1 MNRTLARQLNR
12 VCNIDSESA
21 RNALLDQAQALAAQA
36 DTPPEL
42 AGFLAGLPA
51 LLLRIDSAYD
61 QSERDLDLRSRSL
74 ELSSTELSL
83 TNDLLRTELA
93 SRNRVIQSLRVAAV
107 RLLDNNDS
115 GLRLPAEGDI
125 EGLSVLLAE
134 LVSQQELRRIELLN
148 QRFAMD
154 QHAIVSITDTAGV
167 IIYVNDKFCAISGF
181 PREELIGQ
189 THRLINSHTHPDAFF
204 AQMWQTI
211 TTGQVWHGEICNHA
225 KGGEEYWVDATIV
238 PFLDAAGKPYQYIAI
253 RTEISESKRMA
264 ETIAKSER
272 EYRNVVNS
280 LNEVVFRTDLQGAWT
295 FLNPAWHTI
304 TGFAIA
310 DSLGRNVL
318 QFIDARDR
326 DRAAA
331 GLAQLLGG
339 QVDSM
344 RHEARYLTSD
354 GNVRWIDVC
363 ARAEHDGQG
372 RLAGITGSL
381 TDITERRQAARELR
395 HNLNFVDALIET
407 IPIPLY
413 LKDVQGRYLRANRA
427 FCAFFKLKQSDILGM
442 TAADLLP
449 PQEAQQV
456 ARQDLR
462 LMLDKGN
469 QTYEDRLTVGARQVD
484 VLFSKATLLKSDGGL
499 SGLVGTIVDIS
510 SQKAAERAL
519 LLAKEVAESASRSKS
534 EFLANM
540 SHEIRTP
547 MNGILGMTDLVL
559 DSELDAHQRK
569 YLEIVKASAD
579 ALLCIINDILD
590 FSKIEA
596 GMLTLESI
604 PFNLRQLM
612 QETMRSHVMRAQ
624 ASGLELVLDLDP
636 ALPQMLLGDP
646 GRLRQVLTNLTGNAI
661 KFTPRGEVA
670 VSVQLRASDGGTAQV
685 RLSVRDT
692 GIGIAADMQDAVF
705 DAFQQE
711 DGSTTRRFGGTGLG
725 LSITRRLV
733 TMMGGDI
740 SLSSELG
747 KGSSFTVDL
756 ALPISENQLLPPP
769 GTSLAGR
776 AIMLVDD
783 NASSLTILRRIFE
796 HCGAAVSAYESGE
809 AALEGCR
816 GALPAD
822 CIIMD
827 FAMPGMNGFDTA
839 AALAALPHWSQ
850 VPIVMLSSSGS
861 LGDAARCRELGI
873 QGYLLKPASADE
885 LLAITMSVLGTC
897 RGMPAETPVVTRHS
911 VRESTPSLDIL
922 LVEDNAMNRELA
934 TVLLSNAGHRV
945 THAANGRIALDCHA
959 AGHFDMILMDLQM
972 PEMGGFEATAQI
984 RQRETQGMPKS
995 IIIAM
1000 TASAFEGDRE
1010 RCIAGGMDDYL
1021 SKPFRTAAFQ
1031 ELIRQHV
1038 LQISKHVPPSA
1049 VPPDAACPPTRRE
1062 ADGTAPF
1069 DYGAALAGADA
1080 EVIGI
1085 IGASFLAGLP
1095 SQLATMHAAL
1105 QAGDRSTLSRQAH
1118 TLAGLLGNFQA
1129 APAIAIAAAI
1139 EREAATAL
1147 PRALRERLERLE
1159 EQLRQFVQA
1168 AGATL
1173 GEASQPAHASGQT

>member
-1 MNRTLARQLNR
+1 MNRTLARQLSR
-12 VCNIDSESA
+12 VCDIDSESA
-21 RNALLDQAQALAAQA
+21 CIALLEQAQALAAQA
-36 DTPPEL
+36 GTPPEL
-42 AGFLAGLPA
+42 AAFLAGLPA
-51 LLLRIDSAYD
+51 LLLRIDGSYEQA
-61 QSERDLDLRSRSL
+61 ERDLDLRSRSL
-74 ELSSTELSL
+74 ELSSTELSM

-93 SRNRVIQSLRVAAV
+93 SRNRVLQSLRVAAV
-107 RLLDNNDS
+107 RLLDNDDS
-115 GLRLPAEGDI
+115 GLHLPQEGDI

-134 LVSQQELRRIELLN
+134 LISQQELRRIELQN

-167 IIYVNDKFCAISGF
+167 IIYVNDKFCAISGYT
-181 PREELIGQ
+181 REELVGK
-189 THRLINSHTHPDAFF
+189 THRLINSHTHPDAYF

-225 KGGEEYWVDATIV
+225 KDGGQYWVDATIV
-238 PFLDAAGKPYQYIAI
+238 PFLDAAGEPYQYIAI
-253 RTEISESKRMA
+253 RTEISDSKRMA

-280 LNEVVFRTDLQGAWT
+280 LHEVVFRTDLNGTWT

-304 TGFAIA
+304 TGFDTA
-310 DSLGRNVL
+310 DSLGKHVL
-318 QFIDARDR
+318 QFIDVRDR
-326 DRAAA
+326 ERAAA
-331 GLAQLLGG
+331 GLSQLLSG

-344 RHEARYLTSD
+344 RHEARYVTRD
-354 GNVRWIDVC
+354 GDVRWVDVC
-363 ARAEHDGQG
+363 ARAERDGQD
-372 RLAGITGSL
+372 RLTGVTGSL
-381 TDITERRQAARELR
+381 TDITERRLAARELR

-427 FCAFFKLKQSDILGM
+427 YCAFFQRAQADILGK
-442 TAADLLP
+442 TVADILP
-449 PQEAQQV
+449 QQEAQQV
-456 ARQDLR
+456 LQRDLELLQER
-462 LMLDKGN
+462 GN
-469 QTYEDRLTVGARQVD
+469 QTYEERLSVGARQVD
-484 VLFSKATLLKSDGGL
+484 VLFSKAALLKSDGSL
-499 SGLVGTIVDIS
+499 HGLVGTIVDIS

-559 DSELDAHQRK
+559 DSELDVHQRK

-604 PFNLRQLM
+604 PFKLRHLM
-612 QETMRSHVMRAQ
+612 QETMRALAMRAQ
-624 ASGLELVLDLDP
+624 ASGLELVLDIDP
-636 ALPQMLLGDP
+636 ALPHTLLGDP
-646 GRLRQVLTNLTGNAI
+646 GRLRQILTNLAGNAI
-661 KFTPRGEVA
+661 KFTPRGEVT
-670 VSVQLRASDGGTAQV
+670 VSARLRASGDGMAQ
-685 RLSVRDT
+685 LQLCVRDT
-692 GIGIAADMQDAVF
+692 GIGIAADMQEAVF

-733 TMMGGDI
+733 SMMGGSI

-747 KGSSFTVDL
+747 KGSSFSVDL
-756 ALPISENQLLPPP
+756 ALPIGENQPCLPPP
-769 GTSLAGR
+769 GTSLAAR
-776 AIMLVDD
+776 AILLVDD
-783 NASSLTILRRIFE
+783 NSSSLTILRKIFE
-796 HCGAAVSAYESGE
+796 HSGASVIACESGE
-809 AALEGCR
+809 AALEHCR
-816 GALPAD
+816 SALPAD

-839 AALAALPHWSQ
+839 SALAALPHWSQ

-873 QGYLLKPASADE
+873 DGYLLKPASPEE

-897 RGMPAETPVVTRHS
+897 RGMPGATPVITRHA
-911 VRESTPSLDIL
+911 VRESMPGLDVL

-945 THAANGRIALDCHA
+945 THAANGHEALDRHA
-959 AGHFDMILMDLQM
+959 AAHFDMILMDLQM

-984 RQRETQGMPKS
+984 RQREAQGMPKS
-995 IIIAM
+995 VIIAM

-1031 ELIRQHV
+1031 RLIEQHV
-1038 LQISKHVPPSA
+1038 LQISKLPLPPAMASQVAVLATGSA
-1049 VPPDAACPPTRRE
+1049 P
-1062 ADGTAPF
+1062 PF
-1069 DYGAALAGADA
+1069 DYGAALADADA
-1080 EVIGI
+1080 EVIAI

-1095 SQLATMHAAL
+1095 EQLAALRAAL
-1105 QAGDRSTLSRQAH
+1105 QAGDRPTASRQAH
-1118 TLAGLLGNFQA
+1118 TLAGLLANFHA
-1129 APAIAIAAAI
+1129 IPAVAIAAAI
-1139 EREAATAL
+1139 EREAAQAPQEAL
-1147 PRALRERLERLE
+1147 LARLAALE
-1159 EQLRQFVQA
+1159 EQSRLFLQETGA
-1168 AGATL
+1168 AIEVTSQTL
-1173 GEASQPAHASGQT
+1173 HASGQT

>member
-1 MNRTLARQLNR
+1 MNRTLARQLTR
-12 VCNIDSESA
+12 VCNIDSEGA
-21 RNALLDQAQALAAQA
+21 RAALLQQAQALCGQA
-36 DTPPEL
+36 DTPAEL

-74 ELSSTELSL
+74 ELSSTELSM
-83 TNDLLRTELA
+83 TNDLLRAELA

-107 RLLDNNDS
+107 RLLDNDDS
-115 GLRLPAEGDI
+115 GLHLPQDGDI

-134 LVSQQELRRIELLN
+134 LVAQQELRRIELLN

-167 IIYVNDKFCAISGF
+167 IIYVNDKFCAISGYA
-181 PREELIGQ
+181 REELIGK
-189 THRLINSHTHPDAFF
+189 THRLINSHAHPDAFF

-225 KGGEEYWVDATIV
+225 KDGQQYWVDATIV

-280 LNEVVFRTDLQGAWT
+280 LNEVVFRTDLSGAWT
-295 FLNPAWHTI
+295 FLNPAWDAI
-304 TGFAIA
+304 TGFSIA

-331 GLAQLLGG
+331 GLAQLQSG

-344 RHEARYLTSD
+344 RHEARYLTRD
-354 GNVRWIDVC
+354 GSVRWIDVC
-363 ARAEHDGQG
+363 ARAEHDGLG

-381 TDITERRQAARELR
+381 TDITERRLAARELQ

-427 FCAFFKLKQSDILGM
+427 FCAFFGLAQSDLLGL
-442 TAADLLP
+442 TAADILP
-449 PQEAQQV
+449 PQQAQLVAQQD
-456 ARQDLR
+456 ARLLQDR
-462 LMLDKGN
+462 GN
-469 QTYEDRLTVGARQVD
+469 QTYEERLSVGARQVD
-484 VLFSKATLLKSDGGL
+484 VLFSKAALLKSDGSL
-499 SGLVGTIVDIS
+499 SGLVGTLVDIS
-510 SQKAAERAL
+510 SQKAAERTL
-519 LLAKEVAESASRSKS
+519 LQAKEVAESASRSKS

-612 QETMRSHVMRAQ
+612 QETTRAHAMRAQ
-624 ASGLELVLDLDP
+624 SSGLELVLDLDP
-636 ALPQMLLGDP
+636 ALPQTMLGDP

-661 KFTPRGEVA
+661 KFTPRGEVI
-670 VSVQLRASDGGTAQV
+670 VSARLLASGDGMARLR
-685 RLSVRDT
+685 LEVRDT
-692 GIGIAADMQDAVF
+692 GIGIAADMREAVF

-733 TMMGGDI
+733 AMMQGSIG
-740 SLSSELG
+740 LTSELG
-747 KGSSFTVDL
+747 KGSSFSVEL
-756 ALPISENQLLPPP
+756 ALPISENRLPLPPP
-769 GTSLAGR
+769 GSSLAGR
-776 AIMLVDD
+776 AILLVDD
-783 NASSLTILRRIFE
+783 NTSSLTILRKIFE
-796 HCGAAVSAYESGE
+796 HGGATVTACESGE
-809 AALEGCR
+809 AALEACSTAR
-816 GALPAD
+816 PAD

-827 FAMPGMNGFDTA
+827 FAMPGMNGFETA
-839 AALAALPHWSQ
+839 AALAALRHWSQ

-873 QGYLLKPASADE
+873 DGYLLKPASPEE
-885 LLAITMSVLGTC
+885 LLSVTLSVLGTC
-897 RGMPAETPVVTRHS
+897 RGLPSAAPVVTRHA
-911 VRESTPSLDIL
+911 VRESTPSLEIL

-934 TVLLSNAGHRV
+934 TVLLTNAGHRV
-945 THAANGRIALDCHA
+945 THAEHGREALARHA
-959 AGHFDMILMDLQM
+959 ASHFDLILMDLQM

-984 RQRETQGMPKS
+984 RQREAHGMPRS
-995 IIIAM
+995 VIIAM
-1000 TASAFEGDRE
+1000 TASAFEGDRD

-1031 ELIRQHV
+1031 SLIQQHV
-1038 LQISKHVPPSA
+1038 LQIEKHAPDPAAPPA
-1049 VPPDAACPPTRRE
+1049 GAPAAMQVQ
-1062 ADGTAPF
+1062 AGF
-1069 DYGAALAGADA
+1069 DYGAALAGADPDVVA
-1080 EVIGI
+1080 I
-1085 IGASFLAGLP
+1085 IGAAFLAGLP
-1095 SQLATMHAAL
+1095 AQLDAMRAAL
-1105 QAGDRSTLSRQAH
+1105 QADDRPAVSRQAH
-1118 TLAGLLGNFQA
+1118 ALAGLLGNFHA
-1129 APAIAIAAAI
+1129 VPAVAIAAAI
-1139 EREAATAL
+1139 EREAPAAAASAL
-1147 PRALRERLERLE
+1147 GARLAALEA
-1159 EQLRQFVQA
+1159 QLSLFARQ
-1168 AGATL
+1168 AGAAL
-1173 GEASQPAHASGQT
+1173 HASGQT

>member
-1 MNRTLARQLNR
+1 MNRTLARQLSR
-12 VCNIDSESA
+12 VCDIDSESA
-21 RNALLDQAQALAAQA
+21 CIALLEQAQALAAQA
-36 DTPPEL
+36 GTPPEL
-42 AGFLAGLPA
+42 AAFLAGLPA
-51 LLLRIDSAYD
+51 LLLRIDGSYEQA
-61 QSERDLDLRSRSL
+61 ERDLDLRSRSL
-74 ELSSTELSL
+74 ELSSTELSM

-93 SRNRVIQSLRVAAV
+93 SRNRVLQSLRVAAV
-107 RLLDNNDS
+107 RLLDNDDS
-115 GLRLPAEGDI
+115 GLHLPQEGDI

-134 LVSQQELRRIELLN
+134 LISQQELRRIELQN

-167 IIYVNDKFCAISGF
+167 IIYVNDKFCAISGYT
-181 PREELIGQ
+181 REELVGK
-189 THRLINSHTHPDAFF
+189 THRLINSHTHTDAYF

-225 KGGEEYWVDATIV
+225 KDGGQYWVDATIV
-238 PFLDAAGKPYQYIAI
+238 PFLDAAGEPYQYIAI
-253 RTEISESKRMA
+253 RTEISDSKRMA

-280 LNEVVFRTDLQGAWT
+280 LHEVVFRTDLNGAWT
-295 FLNPAWHTI
+295 FLNPAWDTI
-304 TGFAIA
+304 TGFGAA
-310 DSLGRNVL
+310 DSLGKHVL

-326 DRAAA
+326 ERAAA
-331 GLAQLLGG
+331 GLSQLLSG

-344 RHEARYLTSD
+344 RHEARYVTRD
-354 GNVRWIDVC
+354 GDVRWVDVC
-363 ARAEHDGQG
+363 ARAERDGQD
-372 RLAGITGSL
+372 RLTGITGSL
-381 TDITERRQAARELR
+381 TDITERRLAARELR

-427 FCAFFKLKQSDILGM
+427 YCAFFQRAQADILGK
-442 TAADLLP
+442 TVADILP
-449 PQEAQQV
+449 QQEAQQV
-456 ARQDLR
+456 LQRDLELLQER
-462 LMLDKGN
+462 GN
-469 QTYEDRLTVGARQVD
+469 QTYEERLSVGARQVD
-484 VLFSKATLLKSDGGL
+484 VLFSKAALLKSDGSL
-499 SGLVGTIVDIS
+499 HGLVGTIVDIS

-559 DSELDAHQRK
+559 DSELDVHQRK

-590 FSKIEA
+590 FSKIDA

-604 PFNLRQLM
+604 PFKLRHLM
-612 QETMRSHVMRAQ
+612 QETMRALAMRAQ
-624 ASGLELVLDLDP
+624 SSGLELVLDIDP
-636 ALPQMLLGDP
+636 ALPHTLLGDP
-646 GRLRQVLTNLTGNAI
+646 GRLRQILTNLAGNAI
-661 KFTPRGEVA
+661 KFTPRGEVT
-670 VSVQLRASDGGTAQV
+670 VSARLRASGDGMAQ
-685 RLSVRDT
+685 LQLCVRDT
-692 GIGIAADMQDAVF
+692 GIGIAADMQEAVF

-733 TMMGGDI
+733 GMMGGSI

-747 KGSSFTVDL
+747 KGSSFSVDL
-756 ALPISENQLLPPP
+756 ALPIGENQPCLPPP
-769 GTSLAGR
+769 GASLAAR
-776 AIMLVDD
+776 AILLVDD
-783 NASSLTILRRIFE
+783 NSSSLTILRKIFE
-796 HCGAAVSAYESGE
+796 HSGASVIACESGE
-809 AALEGCR
+809 AALEHCR
-816 GALPAD
+816 SALPAD

-839 AALAALPHWSQ
+839 SALAALPHWSQ

-873 QGYLLKPASADE
+873 DGYLLKPASPEE

-897 RGMPAETPVVTRHS
+897 RGMPCATPVVTRHA
-911 VRESTPSLDIL
+911 VREGSPSLDVL

-945 THAANGRIALDCHA
+945 THAENGHEALDRHA

-984 RQRETQGMPKS
+984 RQREAQGMPKS
-995 IIIAM
+995 VIIAM

-1031 ELIRQHV
+1031 SLIEQHV
-1038 LQISKHVPPSA
+1038 LQISKLPLPPAMASQVAVLATGSA
-1049 VPPDAACPPTRRE
+1049 PR
-1062 ADGTAPF
+1062 F
-1069 DYGAALAGADA
+1069 DYGAALANADA
-1080 EVIGI
+1080 EVVAI

-1095 SQLATMHAAL
+1095 EQLSALRAAL
-1105 QAGDRSTLSRQAH
+1105 QAGDRPTASRQAH
-1118 TLAGLLGNFQA
+1118 TLAGLLANFHA
-1129 APAIAIAAAI
+1129 IPAVAIAAAI
-1139 EREAATAL
+1139 EREAAQAPQVAL
-1147 PRALRERLERLE
+1147 LARLAALE
-1159 EQLRQFVQA
+1159 EQSRLFLQETGAAIQA
-1168 AGATL
+1168 TSQTL
-1173 GEASQPAHASGQT
+1173 HASGQI

>member
-1 MNRTLARQLNR
+1 MNRTLARQLSR
-12 VCNIDSESA
+12 VCDIDSESA
-21 RNALLDQAQALAAQA
+21 CIALLEQAQALAAQA
-36 DTPPEL
+36 GTPPEL
-42 AGFLAGLPA
+42 AAFLAGLPA
-51 LLLRIDSAYD
+51 LLLRIDGSYEQA
-61 QSERDLDLRSRSL
+61 ERDLDLRSRSL
-74 ELSSTELSL
+74 ELSSTELSM

-93 SRNRVIQSLRVAAV
+93 SRNRVLQSLRVAAV
-107 RLLDNNDS
+107 RLLDNDDS
-115 GLRLPAEGDI
+115 GLHLPQEGDI

-134 LVSQQELRRIELLN
+134 LISQQELRRIELQN

-167 IIYVNDKFCAISGF
+167 IIYVNDKFCAISGYT
-181 PREELIGQ
+181 REELVGK
-189 THRLINSHTHPDAFF
+189 THRLINSHTHTDAYF

-225 KGGEEYWVDATIV
+225 KDGGQYWVDATIV

-253 RTEISESKRMA
+253 RTEISDSKRMA

-280 LNEVVFRTDLQGAWT
+280 LHEVVFRTDLNGTWT

-304 TGFAIA
+304 TGFGAA
-310 DSLGRNVL
+310 DSLGKHVL

-326 DRAAA
+326 ERAAA
-331 GLAQLLGG
+331 GLSQLLSG

-344 RHEARYLTSD
+344 RHEARYVTRD
-354 GNVRWIDVC
+354 GDVRWVDVC
-363 ARAEHDGQG
+363 ARAERDGQD
-372 RLAGITGSL
+372 RLTGITGSL
-381 TDITERRQAARELR
+381 TDITERRLAARELR

-427 FCAFFKLKQSDILGM
+427 YCAFFQRTQADILGK
-442 TAADLLP
+442 TVADILP
-449 PQEAQQV
+449 QQEAQQV
-456 ARQDLR
+456 LQRDLELLQER
-462 LMLDKGN
+462 GN
-469 QTYEDRLTVGARQVD
+469 QTYEERLSVGARQVD
-484 VLFSKATLLKSDGGL
+484 VLFSKATLLKSDGSL
-499 SGLVGTIVDIS
+499 HGLVGTIVDIS

-559 DSELDAHQRK
+559 DSELDVHQRK

-604 PFNLRQLM
+604 PFKLRHLM
-612 QETMRSHVMRAQ
+612 QETMRALAMRAQ
-624 ASGLELVLDLDP
+624 SSGLELVLDIDP
-636 ALPQMLLGDP
+636 ALPHTLLGDP
-646 GRLRQVLTNLTGNAI
+646 GRLRQILTNLAGNAI
-661 KFTPRGEVA
+661 KFTPRGEVT
-670 VSVQLRASDGGTAQV
+670 VSARLRASGDGMAQ
-685 RLSVRDT
+685 LQLCVRDT
-692 GIGIAADMQDAVF
+692 GIGIAADMQEAVF

-733 TMMGGDI
+733 GMMGGSI

-747 KGSSFTVDL
+747 KGSSFSVDL
-756 ALPISENQLLPPP
+756 ALPIGEHQPCLPPP
-769 GTSLAGR
+769 GASLAAR
-776 AIMLVDD
+776 AILLVDD
-783 NASSLTILRRIFE
+783 NSSSLTILRKIFE
-796 HCGAAVSAYESGE
+796 HSGASVTACESGE
-809 AALEGCR
+809 AALEHCR
-816 GALPAD
+816 SALPAD

-839 AALAALPHWSQ
+839 SALAALPHWSQ

-873 QGYLLKPASADE
+873 DGYLLKPASPEE
-885 LLAITMSVLGTC
+885 LLAVTMSVLGTC
-897 RGMPAETPVVTRHS
+897 RGMPGATPVVTRHA
-911 VRESTPSLDIL
+911 VRESMPGLDVL

-945 THAANGRIALDCHA
+945 THAANGHEALERHA

-984 RQRETQGMPKS
+984 RQREAQGMPKS
-995 IIIAM
+995 VIIAM

-1031 ELIRQHV
+1031 SLIEQHV
-1038 LQISKHVPPSA
+1038 LQISKLPLPPAMASQEA
-1049 VPPDAACPPTRRE
+1049 VLATGGAP
-1062 ADGTAPF
+1062 PF
-1069 DYGAALAGADA
+1069 DYGAALANADA
-1080 EVIGI
+1080 DVIAI

-1095 SQLATMHAAL
+1095 EQLAALRAAL
-1105 QAGDRSTLSRQAH
+1105 QAGDRPTASRQAH
-1118 TLAGLLGNFQA
+1118 TLAGLLANFHA
-1129 APAIAIAAAI
+1129 IPAVAIAAAI
-1139 EREAATAL
+1139 EREAAQAPQEAL
-1147 PRALRERLERLE
+1147 LARLAALE
-1159 EQLRQFVQA
+1159 EQSRLFLQETGA
-1168 AGATL
+1168 AIEVTSQTL
-1173 GEASQPAHASGQT
+1173 HASGQT

>member
-21 RNALLDQAQALAAQA
+21 RDALLAQAQALSGLAG
-36 DTPPEL
+36 TPPEL

-51 LLLRIDSAYD
+51 LLQRIDSAYD

-93 SRNRVIQSLRVAAV
+93 SRNRVLQSLRVAAV

-115 GLRLPAEGDI
+115 GLHLPQEGDI
-125 EGLSVLLAE
+125 EGLSVLLAD
-134 LVSQQELRRIELLN
+134 LVAQQELRRIELLN

-167 IIYVNDKFCAISGF
+167 IIYVNDKFCAISGYA
-181 PREELIGQ
+181 REELIGK
-189 THRLINSHTHPDAFF
+189 THRLINSRSHPDAFF

-225 KGGEEYWVDATIV
+225 KNGGQYWVDATIV

-280 LNEVVFRTDLQGAWT
+280 LNEVVFRTDLQGVWT
-295 FLNPAWHTI
+295 FLNPAWHAI

-318 QFIDARDR
+318 HFIDARDR
-326 DRAAA
+326 ERVAD
-331 GLAQLLGG
+331 GLSQLMGR

-344 RHEARYLTSD
+344 RHEARYITRD

-381 TDITERRQAARELR
+381 TDITERRLAARELR

-427 FCAFFKLKQSDILGM
+427 FCAFFQLPQSDILGL

-456 ARQDLR
+456 ARQDVR
-462 LMLDKGN
+462 LMLDKGS
-469 QTYEDRLTVGARQVD
+469 QTYEDRLTIGGRQVD

-499 SGLVGTIVDIS
+499 SGLVGTLVDIS

-559 DSELDAHQRK
+559 DSQLDAHQRK

-604 PFNLRQLM
+604 PFDLRQLM
-612 QETMRSHVMRAQ
+612 QETMRAHAMRAQ

-636 ALPQMLLGDP
+636 ALPQTVLGDP

-661 KFTPRGEVA
+661 KFTPRGEVI
-670 VSVQLRASDGGTAQV
+670 VSARLRASGHGMAQ
-685 RLSVRDT
+685 LQLDVRDT
-692 GIGIAADMQDAVF
+692 GIGIAADMQEAVF

-733 TMMGGDI
+733 TMMKGEI
-740 SLSSELG
+740 SLSSALG
-747 KGSSFTVDL
+747 KGSTFSVDL
-756 ALPISENQLLPPP
+756 SLPVSDNRLPLPPP
-769 GTSLAGR
+769 GASLAGR
-776 AIMLVDD
+776 SITLVDD
-783 NASSLTILRRIFE
+783 NPSSLTILRRIFE
-796 HCGAAVSAYESGE
+796 HCGASVTACESGE
-809 AALEGCR
+809 AALDACR
-816 GALPAD
+816 TSLPTD

-839 AALAALPHWSQ
+839 TALAALPHWSQ

-873 QGYLLKPASADE
+873 QGYLLKPASPEE
-885 LLAITMSVLGTC
+885 LLSVTLSVLGTC
-897 RGMPAETPVVTRHS
+897 RGKPSAAPVITRHAI
-911 VRESTPSLDIL
+911 RESMPGLDIL

-934 TVLLSNAGHRV
+934 TVLLTNAGHKV
-945 THAANGRIALDCHA
+945 THAAHGREALEHHA
-959 AGHFDMILMDLQM
+959 AGHFDLILMDLQM

-984 RQRETQGMPKS
+984 RQREAQGMPKS
-995 IIIAM
+995 VIIAM

-1010 RCIAGGMDDYL
+1010 RCIDGGMDDYL

-1031 ELIRQHV
+1031 SLIQQHV
-1038 LQISKHVPPSA
+1038 LQIGKHMPPPA
-1049 VPPDAACPPTRRE
+1049 TAPEAAPAL
-1062 ADGTAPF
+1062 ADGAPRF
-1069 DYGAALAGADA
+1069 DYAAALAGADA
-1080 EVIGI
+1080 DVIAI
-1085 IGASFLAGLP
+1085 IGASFLDGLP
-1095 SQLATMHAAL
+1095 AQLAALRAAL
-1105 QAGDRSTLSRQAH
+1105 QADDRPTVSRQAH
-1118 TLAGLLGNFQA
+1118 TLAGLLGNFHA
-1129 APAIAIAAAI
+1129 APAVAIATAI
-1139 EREAATAL
+1139 ESEAAAAGPAAL
-1147 PRALRERLERLE
+1147 LARLDALEV
-1159 EQLRQFVQA
+1159 QLRLFVEE
-1168 AGATL
+1168 AGAGIGGTESML
-1173 GEASQPAHASGQT
+1173 HASGQT

>member
-1 MNRTLARQLNR
+1 MNRTLARQLSR

-21 RNALLDQAQALAAQA
+21 CIALLEQAQALGAQA
-36 DTPPEL
+36 GTPPEL
-42 AGFLAGLPA
+42 AAFLAGLPA
-51 LLLRIDSAYD
+51 LLLRIDSAYE

-74 ELSSTELSL
+74 ELSSTELSM

-93 SRNRVIQSLRVAAV
+93 SRNRVLQSLRVAAV
-107 RLLDNNDS
+107 HLLDNDDS
-115 GLRLPAEGDI
+115 GQHLPQEGDI

-134 LVSQQELRRIELLN
+134 LVSQQELRRIELQN

-154 QHAIVSITDTAGV
+154 QHAIISITDTAGV

-181 PREELIGQ
+181 VREELIGK
-189 THRLINSHTHPDAFF
+189 THRLINSRTHPDAFF

-211 TTGQVWHGEICNHA
+211 TAGQVWHGEICNHA
-225 KGGEEYWVDATIV
+225 KDGGQYWVDATIV

-280 LNEVVFRTDLQGAWT
+280 LNEVVFRTDLDCAWT

-304 TGFAIA
+304 TGFSAA
-310 DSLGRNVL
+310 DSMGKNVL

-326 DRAAA
+326 ERAGI
-331 GLAQLLGG
+331 GLAQLLAG
-339 QVDSM
+339 QVDTM
-344 RHEARYLTSD
+344 RHEARYVTKD
-354 GNVRWIDVC
+354 GNVRWVDVC
-363 ARAEHDGQG
+363 ARAERDGQG

-381 TDITERRQAARELR
+381 TDITERRLAARDLQ

-427 FCAFFKLKQSDILGM
+427 FCAFFDLAQTDILGM
-442 TAADLLP
+442 TMADILP
-449 PQEAQQV
+449 QQGAQQV
-456 ARQDLR
+456 ILHDCHLLQDQG
-462 LMLDKGN
+462 K
-469 QTYEDRLTVGARQVD
+469 QTFEDRLTIGTRQVD
-484 VLFSKATLLKSDGGL
+484 VLFSKAALLKSDGSL
-499 SGLVGTIVDIS
+499 LGLVGTIVDIS

-559 DSELDAHQRK
+559 DSELDVHQRK

-612 QETMRSHVMRAQ
+612 QETMRAQAMRAQ
-624 ASGLELVLDLDP
+624 AKGLELVLDVDP
-636 ALPQMLLGDP
+636 ALPQTLLGDP
-646 GRLRQVLTNLTGNAI
+646 GRLRQVLTNLAGNAI
-661 KFTPRGEVA
+661 KFTPRGEVT
-670 VSVQLRASDGGTAQV
+670 VSAQLRACADGMAQV
-685 RLSVRDT
+685 QLCVRDT
-692 GIGIAADMQDAVF
+692 GIGIAADMQEAVF

-733 TMMGGDI
+733 TMMEGSIG
-740 SLSSELG
+740 LSSELG

-756 ALPISENQLLPPP
+756 ALPIGENQPCLPPP
-769 GTSLAGR
+769 AASLAGR
-776 AIMLVDD
+776 AILLVDD
-783 NASSLTILRRIFE
+783 NSSSLTILRKIFG
-796 HCGAAVSAYESGE
+796 HSGASVTACESGE
-809 AALEGCR
+809 AALEHCR
-816 GALPAD
+816 TALPVD

-827 FAMPGMNGFDTA
+827 FAMPGLNGFDTA

-873 QGYLLKPASADE
+873 QGYLLKPASPEE

-897 RGMPAETPVVTRHS
+897 RGMPSAAPVVTRHS
-911 VRESTPSLDIL
+911 VREGTSSLDIL

-945 THAANGRIALDCHA
+945 THAANGRIALDCQA
-959 AGHFDMILMDLQM
+959 AAHFDMILMDLQM

-984 RQRETQGMPKS
+984 RQREAQGMPKS
-995 IIIAM
+995 VIIAM

-1031 ELIRQHV
+1031 SLIEQHV
-1038 LQISKHVPPSA
+1038 LQISKFTLPPAMAPEVAAPATGSA
-1049 VPPDAACPPTRRE
+1049 PR
-1062 ADGTAPF
+1062 F
-1069 DYGAALAGADA
+1069 DYAAALANADA
-1080 EVIGI
+1080 DVIGI

-1095 SQLATMHAAL
+1095 EQLTALRAAML
-1105 QAGDRSTLSRQAH
+1105 AGDRPTASRQAH
-1118 TLAGLLGNFQA
+1118 TLAGLLANFHA
-1129 APAIAIAAAI
+1129 LPAVAIVAAI
-1139 EREAATAL
+1139 EREAAQAPQTAL
-1147 PRALRERLERLE
+1147 LARLDALE
-1159 EQLRQFVQA
+1159 EQLRLFVQETGA
-1168 AGATL
+1168 AIEATGGTL
-1173 GEASQPAHASGQT
+1173 HASGQT

>member
-1 MNRTLARQLNR
+1 MNRTLARQLSR
-12 VCNIDSESA
+12 VCDIDSESA
-21 RNALLDQAQALAAQA
+21 CIALLEQAQAFAAQA
-36 DTPPEL
+36 GTPPEL
-42 AGFLAGLPA
+42 AAFLAGLPA
-51 LLLRIDSAYD
+51 LLLRIDGSYEQA
-61 QSERDLDLRSRSL
+61 ERDLDLRSRSL
-74 ELSSTELSL
+74 ELSSTELSM

-93 SRNRVIQSLRVAAV
+93 SRNRVLQSLRVAAV
-107 RLLDNNDS
+107 RLLDNDDS
-115 GLRLPAEGDI
+115 GLHLPQEGDI

-134 LVSQQELRRIELLN
+134 LISQQELRRIELQN

-181 PREELIGQ
+181 AREELIGK
-189 THRLINSHTHPDAFF
+189 THRLINSHTHPDAYF

-225 KGGEEYWVDATIV
+225 KDGGQYWVDATIV
-238 PFLDAAGKPYQYIAI
+238 PFLDAAGEPYQYIAI
-253 RTEISESKRMA
+253 RTEISDSKRMA

-280 LNEVVFRTDLQGAWT
+280 LHEVVFRTDLNGAWT
-295 FLNPAWHTI
+295 FLNPAWDTI
-304 TGFAIA
+304 TGFGAA
-310 DSLGRNVL
+310 DSLGKHVL

-326 DRAAA
+326 ERAAA
-331 GLAQLLGG
+331 GLSQLLSG

-344 RHEARYLTSD
+344 RHEARYVTRD
-354 GNVRWIDVC
+354 GDVRWVDVC
-363 ARAEHDGQG
+363 ARAERDGQD
-372 RLAGITGSL
+372 RLTGITGSL
-381 TDITERRQAARELR
+381 TDITERRLAARELR

-427 FCAFFKLKQSDILGM
+427 YCAFFQRAQADILGK
-442 TAADLLP
+442 TVADILP
-449 PQEAQQV
+449 QQEAQQV
-456 ARQDLR
+456 LRRDLELLQER
-462 LMLDKGN
+462 GN
-469 QTYEDRLTVGARQVD
+469 QTYEERLSVGARQVD
-484 VLFSKATLLKSDGGL
+484 VLFSKAALLKSDGSL
-499 SGLVGTIVDIS
+499 HGLVGTIVDIS

-559 DSELDAHQRK
+559 DSELDVHQRK

-590 FSKIEA
+590 FSKIDA

-604 PFNLRQLM
+604 PFKLRQLM
-612 QETMRSHVMRAQ
+612 QETMRALAMRAQ
-624 ASGLELVLDLDP
+624 ASGLELVLDIDP
-636 ALPQMLLGDP
+636 ALPHTLLGDP
-646 GRLRQVLTNLTGNAI
+646 GRLRQILTNLAGNAI
-661 KFTPRGEVA
+661 KFTPRGEVT
-670 VSVQLRASDGGTAQV
+670 VSARLRASGDGMAQ
-685 RLSVRDT
+685 LQLCVRDT
-692 GIGIAADMQDAVF
+692 GIGIAADMQEAVF

-733 TMMGGDI
+733 GMMGGSI

-747 KGSSFTVDL
+747 KGSSFSVDL
-756 ALPISENQLLPPP
+756 ALPIGEHQPCLPPP
-769 GTSLAGR
+769 GASLAAR
-776 AIMLVDD
+776 AILLVDD
-783 NASSLTILRRIFE
+783 NSSSLTILRKIFE
-796 HCGAAVSAYESGE
+796 HSGASIIACESGE
-809 AALEGCR
+809 AALEHCR
-816 GALPAD
+816 SALPAD

-827 FAMPGMNGFDTA
+827 FAMPGLNGFDTA
-839 AALAALPHWSQ
+839 SALAALPHWSQ
-850 VPIVMLSSSGS
+850 VPIVMLSSGGS

-873 QGYLLKPASADE
+873 DGYLLKPASPEE

-897 RGMPAETPVVTRHS
+897 RGMPGATPVITRHA
-911 VRESTPSLDIL
+911 VRESMPGLDVL

-945 THAANGRIALDCHA
+945 THAENGHEALDRHA

-984 RQRETQGMPKS
+984 RQREAQGMPKS
-995 IIIAM
+995 VIIAM

-1031 ELIRQHV
+1031 SLIEQHV
-1038 LQISKHVPPSA
+1038 LQISKLPLPPAMASQVAVLATGSA
-1049 VPPDAACPPTRRE
+1049 PR
-1062 ADGTAPF
+1062 F
-1069 DYGAALAGADA
+1069 DYGAALSNADA
-1080 EVIGI
+1080 EVVAI
-1085 IGASFLAGLP
+1085 IGTSFLAGLP
-1095 SQLATMHAAL
+1095 EQLAALRAAL
-1105 QAGDRSTLSRQAH
+1105 QAGERPSASRQAH
-1118 TLAGLLGNFQA
+1118 TLAGLLANFHA
-1129 APAIAIAAAI
+1129 IPAVAIAAAI
-1139 EREAATAL
+1139 ERESAQAPQAALLA
-1147 PRALRERLERLE
+1147 RLAALE
-1159 EQLRQFVQA
+1159 EQLRLFLQETGAAIQA
-1168 AGATL
+1168 ASGTL
-1173 GEASQPAHASGQT
+1173 HASGQT

>member
-21 RNALLDQAQALAAQA
+21 RDALLAQAQALSGLAG
-36 DTPPEL
+36 TPPEL

-51 LLLRIDSAYD
+51 LLQRIDSAYD

-93 SRNRVIQSLRVAAV
+93 SRNRVLQSLRVAAV

-115 GLRLPAEGDI
+115 GLHLPQEGDI
-125 EGLSVLLAE
+125 EGLSVLLAD
-134 LVSQQELRRIELLN
+134 LVAQQELRRIELLN

-167 IIYVNDKFCAISGF
+167 IIYVNDKFCAISGYA
-181 PREELIGQ
+181 REELIGK
-189 THRLINSHTHPDAFF
+189 THRLINSRSHPDAFF

-225 KGGEEYWVDATIV
+225 KNGGQYWVDATIV

-280 LNEVVFRTDLQGAWT
+280 LNEVVFRTDLQGVWT
-295 FLNPAWHTI
+295 FLNPAWHAI

-318 QFIDARDR
+318 HFIDARDR
-326 DRAAA
+326 ERVAD
-331 GLAQLLGG
+331 GLSQLMGR

-344 RHEARYLTSD
+344 RHEARYITRD

-381 TDITERRQAARELR
+381 TDITERRLAARELR

-427 FCAFFKLKQSDILGM
+427 FCAFFQLPQSDILGL

-456 ARQDLR
+456 ARQDVR
-462 LMLDKGN
+462 LMLDKGS
-469 QTYEDRLTVGARQVD
+469 QTYEDRLTIGGRQVD

-499 SGLVGTIVDIS
+499 SGLVGTLVEIS

-559 DSELDAHQRK
+559 DSQLDAHQRK

-604 PFNLRQLM
+604 PFDLRQLM
-612 QETMRSHVMRAQ
+612 QETMRAHAMRAQ

-636 ALPQMLLGDP
+636 ALPQTVLGDP

-661 KFTPRGEVA
+661 KFTPRGEVI
-670 VSVQLRASDGGTAQV
+670 VSARLRASGDGMAQ
-685 RLSVRDT
+685 LQLDVRDT
-692 GIGIAADMQDAVF
+692 GIGIAADMQEAVF

-733 TMMGGDI
+733 TMMKGEI
-740 SLSSELG
+740 SLSSALG
-747 KGSSFTVDL
+747 KGSTFSVDL
-756 ALPISENQLLPPP
+756 SLPVSDNRLPLPPP
-769 GTSLAGR
+769 GASLAGR
-776 AIMLVDD
+776 SITLVDD
-783 NASSLTILRRIFE
+783 NPSSLTILRRIFE
-796 HCGAAVSAYESGE
+796 HCGASVTACESGE
-809 AALEGCR
+809 AALDACR
-816 GALPAD
+816 TSLPTD

-839 AALAALPHWSQ
+839 TALAALPHWSQ

-873 QGYLLKPASADE
+873 QGYLLKPASPEE
-885 LLAITMSVLGTC
+885 LLSVTLSVLGTC
-897 RGMPAETPVVTRHS
+897 RGEPSAAPVVTRHAI
-911 VRESTPSLDIL
+911 RESMPGLDIL

-934 TVLLSNAGHRV
+934 TVLLTNAGHKV
-945 THAANGRIALDCHA
+945 THAAHGREALEHHA
-959 AGHFDMILMDLQM
+959 AGHFDLILMDLQM

-984 RQRETQGMPKS
+984 RQREAQGMPKS
-995 IIIAM
+995 VIIAM

-1010 RCIAGGMDDYL
+1010 RCIDGGMDDYL

-1031 ELIRQHV
+1031 SLIQQHV
-1038 LQISKHVPPSA
+1038 LQIGKHMPPPA
-1049 VPPDAACPPTRRE
+1049 TAPAAAPAL
-1062 ADGTAPF
+1062 ADGAPRF
-1069 DYGAALAGADA
+1069 DYAAALAGADA
-1080 EVIGI
+1080 DVIAI
-1085 IGASFLAGLP
+1085 IGASFLDGLP
-1095 SQLATMHAAL
+1095 AQLAALRAAL
-1105 QAGDRSTLSRQAH
+1105 QADDRPTVSRQAH
-1118 TLAGLLGNFQA
+1118 TLAGLLGNFHA
-1129 APAIAIAAAI
+1129 APAVAIATAI
-1139 EREAATAL
+1139 ESEAAAAGPSAL
-1147 PRALRERLERLE
+1147 LARLDALEV
-1159 EQLRQFVQA
+1159 QLRLFVEE
-1168 AGATL
+1168 AGAGIGGTESML
-1173 GEASQPAHASGQT
+1173 HASGQT

>member
-12 VCNIDSESA
+12 VCGIDSESA
-21 RNALLDQAQALAAQA
+21 CAALLEQAQALGGQA

-51 LLLRIDSAYD
+51 LLLRVDGAYE
-61 QSERDLDLRSRSL
+61 QFERDLDLRSRSL
-74 ELSSTELSL
+74 ELSSNELSL

-107 RLLDNNDS
+107 RLLDNDDS
-115 GLRLPAEGDI
+115 GLRLPQEGDI
-125 EGLSVLLAE
+125 EGLSALLAE
-134 LVSQQELRRIELLN
+134 LVSQQELRRIELQN

-181 PREELIGQ
+181 AREELVGQ
-189 THRLINSHTHPDAFF
+189 THRLINSRAHPDAFF

-211 TTGQVWHGEICNHA
+211 TAGQVWHGEICNHA
-225 KGGEEYWVDATIV
+225 KNGQQYWVDATIV

-253 RTEISESKRMA
+253 RTEISDSKRMA

-304 TGFAIA
+304 TGFSIA
-310 DSLGRNVL
+310 DSLGKRVL
-318 QFIDARDR
+318 QFVDARDR
-326 DRAAA
+326 ERAAD
-331 GLAQLLGG
+331 GLSQLLGG
-339 QVDSM
+339 HVDGM
-344 RHEARYLTSD
+344 RHEARYVTSD
-354 GNVRWIDVC
+354 GDVRWIDVC
-363 ARAEHDGQG
+363 ARAERDGQG

-413 LKDVQGRYLRANRA
+413 LKDVHGRYLRANRA
-427 FCAFFKLKQSDILGM
+427 FCAFFHLDQARIAGL
-442 TAADLLP
+442 TVADLLP
-449 PQEAQQV
+449 QQQAQQ
-456 ARQDLR
+456 ARQHDVALLQDR
-462 LMLDKGN
+462 GN
-469 QTYEDRLTVGARQVD
+469 HTYEDRVIVGTRQVD
-484 VLFSKATLLKSDGGL
+484 VLCSKAALLKSDGSL
-499 SGLVGTIVDIS
+499 HGLVGTIVDIS

-559 DSELDAHQRK
+559 DSDLDGHQRK

-604 PFNLRQLM
+604 PFDLRQLL
-612 QETMRSHVMRAQ
+612 QETMRAHALRAQ
-624 ASGLELVLDLDP
+624 ASGLELVLDIDP
-636 ALPQMLLGDP
+636 ALPHTLLGDP
-646 GRLRQVLTNLTGNAI
+646 GRLRQVLTNLAGNAI
-661 KFTPRGEVA
+661 KFTPQGEVV
-670 VSVQLRASDGGTAQV
+670 VSARLGASGDGVARLR
-685 RLSVRDT
+685 LCVRDT
-692 GIGIAADMQDAVF
+692 GIGIAADMQEAVF

-733 TMMGGDI
+733 TMMKGSIG
-740 SLSSELG
+740 LSSELG
-747 KGSSFTVDL
+747 KGSCFSVDL
-756 ALPISENQLLPPP
+756 ALPIGQQQPSPPP
-769 GTSLAGR
+769 GATLAGR
-776 AIMLVDD
+776 GILLVDD
-783 NASSLTILRRIFE
+783 NPSSLSILRRIFE
-796 HCGAAVSAYESGE
+796 HSGAGVTACGSGE
-809 AALEGCR
+809 AALEHCR

-822 CIIMD
+822 CIIVD
-827 FAMPGMNGFDTA
+827 CAMPGMNGFDTA
-839 AALAALPHWSQ
+839 AALATLPHWSQ
-850 VPIVMLSSSGS
+850 VPVVMLSSCGS

-873 QGYLLKPASADE
+873 DGYLLKPASPEE
-885 LLAITMSVLGTC
+885 LLATATSVLGTC
-897 RGMPAETPVVTRHS
+897 RGMPGAAPAAMRHA
-911 VRESTPSLDIL
+911 VREATPGLDIL

-945 THAANGRIALDCHA
+945 THAANGRIALDCQA
-959 AGHFDMILMDLQM
+959 ARHFDLILMDLQM
-972 PEMGGFEATAQI
+972 PEMGGFDATAQI
-984 RQRETQGMPKS
+984 RAREAQGMPRS
-995 IIIAM
+995 VIIAM
-1000 TASAFEGDRE
+1000 TASALEGDRE

-1031 ELIRQHV
+1031 SLIERHV
-1038 LQISKHVPPSA
+1038 LQIGQRTP
-1049 VPPDAACPPTRRE
+1049 AADSLP
-1062 ADGTAPF
+1062 GF
-1069 DYGAALAGADA
+1069 DYGAALTLADA
-1080 EVIGI
+1080 DVIGI

-1095 SQLATMHAAL
+1095 AQLEALRAAL
-1105 QAGDRSTLSRQAH
+1105 QSGDRPTVSRQAH
-1118 TLAGLLGNFQA
+1118 TLAGLLANFRA
-1129 APAIAIAAAI
+1129 APAVAIVAAI
-1139 EREAATAL
+1139 EREAASAPQGAL
-1147 PRALRERLERLE
+1147 LARLDALE
-1159 EQLRQFVQA
+1159 EQLRLFVQETDA
-1168 AGATL
+1168 AIQA
-1173 GEASQPAHASGQT
+1173 ASHMLHASGQT

>member
-12 VCNIDSESA
+12 VCAIDSDA
-21 RNALLDQAQALAAQA
+21 ACAALLEQAQALCGRA

-51 LLLRIDSAYD
+51 LLQRIDGAYE
-61 QSERDLDLRSRSL
+61 QSERDLELRSRSL
-74 ELSSTELSL
+74 ELSSTELSM
-83 TNDLLRTELA
+83 TNDLLRAELA

-115 GLRLPAEGDI
+115 GLRLPQEDDI
-125 EGLSVLLAE
+125 EGLSALLAE
-134 LVSQQELRRIELLN
+134 LVAQQELRRIELLN

-154 QHAIVSITDTAGV
+154 QHAIVSITNTAGV

-181 PREELIGQ
+181 AREELVGQ
-189 THRLINSHTHPDAFF
+189 THRLFNSRAHPDAFF

-211 TTGQVWHGEICNHA
+211 TAGQVWHGEICNHA
-225 KGGEEYWVDATIV
+225 KNSQQYWVDATIV

-253 RTEISESKRMA
+253 RTEISDSKRMA

-280 LNEVVFRTDLQGAWT
+280 LNEVVFRTDLHGAWT

-310 DSLGRNVL
+310 DSLGKNIL
-318 QFIDARDR
+318 QFVEPRDR
-326 DRAAA
+326 DRADA
-331 GLAQLLGG
+331 GLSQLLGG

-344 RHEARYLTSD
+344 RHEARYVTCD
-354 GNVRWIDVC
+354 GQVRWIDVC
-363 ARAEHDGQG
+363 ARAERDGQG

-427 FCAFFKLKQSDILGM
+427 FCALFNLDQARILGLTVADIL
-442 TAADLLP
+442 P
-449 PQEAQQV
+449 RQEAQDV
-456 ARQDLR
+456 RQHDLDLLQDR
-462 LMLDKGN
+462 GK
-469 QTYEDRLTVGARQVD
+469 QTYEDRLSIGARQVD
-484 VLFSKATLLKSDGGL
+484 VLFSKAALLKSDGSL
-499 SGLVGTIVDIS
+499 HGLVGTIVDIS

-604 PFNLRQLM
+604 PFDLRRLL
-612 QETMRSHVMRAQ
+612 QETMRAHAMRAQ
-624 ASGLELVLDLDP
+624 AGGLELVLDVDP
-636 ALPQMLLGDP
+636 ALPHTLLGDP
-646 GRLRQVLTNLTGNAI
+646 GRLRQVLTNLVGNAI
-661 KFTPRGEVA
+661 KFTPHGEVV
-670 VSVQLRASDGGTAQV
+670 VSARLRASGDGVTQL
-685 RLSVRDT
+685 RLCVRDT
-692 GIGIAADMQDAVF
+692 GIGIAADMQEAVF

-733 TMMGGDI
+733 TMMQGSIG
-740 SLSSELG
+740 LTSELG
-747 KGSSFTVDL
+747 KGSCFTVDL
-756 ALPISENQLLPPP
+756 ALPACEQQAPLAPFDA
-769 GTSLAGR
+769 SLAGR
-776 AIMLVDD
+776 GILLVDD
-783 NASSLTILRRIFE
+783 NPGSLTILRRIFE
-796 HCGAAVSAYESGE
+796 HSGATVTACESGE
-809 AALEGCR
+809 AALDSCASG
-816 GALPAD
+816 LPAD

-850 VPIVMLSSSGS
+850 VPIVMLSSCGS

-873 QGYLLKPASADE
+873 GGYLLKPASPEE
-885 LLAITMSVLGTC
+885 LLATTMSVLGTC
-897 RGMPAETPVVTRHS
+897 RDMPGAAPVAARHREQEGMPGLE
-911 VRESTPSLDIL
+911 IL

-945 THAANGRIALDCHA
+945 THAENGRIALDRHA
-959 AGHFDMILMDLQM
+959 TGHFDLILMDLQM
-972 PEMGGFEATAQI
+972 PEMGGFDATAHI
-984 RQRETQGMPKS
+984 RAREAQGMPRS
-995 IIIAM
+995 VIVAM

-1010 RCIAGGMDDYL
+1010 RCLASGMDDYL
-1021 SKPFRTAAFQ
+1021 SKPFSTAAFQ
-1031 ELIRQHV
+1031 SLIERHAR
-1038 LQISKHVPPSA
+1038 QISGQTRPPF
-1049 VPPDAACPPTRRE
+1049 
-1062 ADGTAPF
+1062 G
-1069 DYGAALAGADA
+1069 YGAALELADA
-1080 EVIGI
+1080 DVVGI
-1085 IGASFLAGLP
+1085 IGASFLASLP
-1095 SQLATMHAAL
+1095 EQLDALRAAL
-1105 QAGDRSTLSRQAH
+1105 QAGDRASVSRQAH
-1118 TLAGLLGNFQA
+1118 TLAGLLANFRA
-1129 APAIAIAAAI
+1129 TPAVAIAAAI
-1139 EREAATAL
+1139 EREAAKAPQNAL
-1147 PRALRERLERLE
+1147 LARFAALE
-1159 EQLRQFVQA
+1159 EQLGCFVQETDA
-1168 AGATL
+1168 AIRA
-1173 GEASQPAHASGQT
+1173 ASDMLHASGQT

>member
-1 MNRTLARQLNR
+1 MNRTLARQLSR
-12 VCNIDSESA
+12 VCDIDSESA
-21 RNALLDQAQALAAQA
+21 CIALLEQAQALAAQA
-36 DTPPEL
+36 GTPPEL
-42 AGFLAGLPA
+42 AAFLAGLPA
-51 LLLRIDSAYD
+51 LLLRIDGSYEQA
-61 QSERDLDLRSRSL
+61 ERDLDLRSRSL
-74 ELSSTELSL
+74 ELSSTELSM

-93 SRNRVIQSLRVAAV
+93 SRNRVLQSLRVAAV
-107 RLLDNNDS
+107 RLLDNDDS
-115 GLRLPAEGDI
+115 GLHLPQEGDI

-134 LVSQQELRRIELLN
+134 LISQQELRRIELQN

-167 IIYVNDKFCAISGF
+167 IIYVNDKFCAISGYT
-181 PREELIGQ
+181 REELVGK
-189 THRLINSHTHPDAFF
+189 THRLINSHTHPDAYF

-225 KGGEEYWVDATIV
+225 KDGGQYWVDATIV
-238 PFLDAAGKPYQYIAI
+238 PFLDAAGEPYQYIAI
-253 RTEISESKRMA
+253 RTEISDSKRMA

-280 LNEVVFRTDLQGAWT
+280 LNEVVFRTDLQGVWT
-295 FLNPAWHTI
+295 FLNPAWHAI

-318 QFIDARDR
+318 HFIDARDR
-326 DRAAA
+326 ERVAD
-331 GLAQLLGG
+331 GLSQLMGR

-344 RHEARYLTSD
+344 RHEARYITRD

-381 TDITERRQAARELR
+381 TDITERRLAARELR

-427 FCAFFKLKQSDILGM
+427 FCAFFQLPQSDILGL

-456 ARQDLR
+456 ARQDVR
-462 LMLDKGN
+462 LMLDKGS
-469 QTYEDRLTVGARQVD
+469 QTYEDRLTIGGRQVD

-499 SGLVGTIVDIS
+499 SGLVGTLVDIS

-559 DSELDAHQRK
+559 DSQLDAHQRK

-604 PFNLRQLM
+604 PFDLRQLM
-612 QETMRSHVMRAQ
+612 QETMRAHAMRAQ

-636 ALPQMLLGDP
+636 ALPQTVLGDP

-661 KFTPRGEVA
+661 KFTPRGEVI
-670 VSVQLRASDGGTAQV
+670 VSARLRASGHGMAQ
-685 RLSVRDT
+685 LQLDVRDT
-692 GIGIAADMQDAVF
+692 GIGIAADMQEAVF

-733 TMMGGDI
+733 TMMKGEI
-740 SLSSELG
+740 SLSSALG
-747 KGSSFTVDL
+747 KGSTFSVDL
-756 ALPISENQLLPPP
+756 SLPVSDNRLPLPPP
-769 GTSLAGR
+769 GASLAGR
-776 AIMLVDD
+776 SITLVDD
-783 NASSLTILRRIFE
+783 NPSSLTILRRIFE
-796 HCGAAVSAYESGE
+796 HCGASVTACESGE
-809 AALEGCR
+809 AALDACR
-816 GALPAD
+816 TSLPTD

-839 AALAALPHWSQ
+839 TALAALPHWSQ

-873 QGYLLKPASADE
+873 QGYLLKPASPEE
-885 LLAITMSVLGTC
+885 LLSVTLSVLGTC
-897 RGMPAETPVVTRHS
+897 RGEPSAAPVVTRHAI
-911 VRESTPSLDIL
+911 RESMPGLDIL

-934 TVLLSNAGHRV
+934 TVLLTNAGHKV
-945 THAANGRIALDCHA
+945 THAAHGREALEHHA
-959 AGHFDMILMDLQM
+959 AGHFDLILMDLQM

-984 RQRETQGMPKS
+984 RQREAQGMPKS
-995 IIIAM
+995 VIIAM

-1010 RCIAGGMDDYL
+1010 RCIDGGMDDYL

-1031 ELIRQHV
+1031 SLIQQHV
-1038 LQISKHVPPSA
+1038 LQIGKHMPPPA
-1049 VPPDAACPPTRRE
+1049 TAPEAAPAL
-1062 ADGTAPF
+1062 ADGAPRF
-1069 DYGAALAGADA
+1069 DYAAALAGADA
-1080 EVIGI
+1080 DVIAI
-1085 IGASFLAGLP
+1085 IGASFLDGLP
-1095 SQLATMHAAL
+1095 AQLAALRAAL
-1105 QAGDRSTLSRQAH
+1105 QADDRPTVSRQAH
-1118 TLAGLLGNFQA
+1118 TLAGLLGNFHA
-1129 APAIAIAAAI
+1129 APAVAIATAI
-1139 EREAATAL
+1139 ESEAAAAGPSAL
-1147 PRALRERLERLE
+1147 LARLDALEV
-1159 EQLRQFVQA
+1159 QLRLFVEE
-1168 AGATL
+1168 AGAGIGGTESML
-1173 GEASQPAHASGQT
+1173 HASGQT

>member
-12 VCNIDSESA
+12 VCDIDSESA
-21 RNALLDQAQALAAQA
+21 CAALLEQAQALCGKA
-36 DTPPEL
+36 DTPREL

-51 LLLRIDSAYD
+51 LLQRIDGAYD

-74 ELSSTELSL
+74 ELSSNELSM

-107 RLLDNNDS
+107 RLLDNDES
-115 GLRLPAEGDI
+115 GLHLPQEGDI

-134 LVSQQELRRIELLN
+134 LVAQQELRRIELQN

-154 QHAIVSITDTAGV
+154 QHAIISVTDTAGV

-181 PREELIGQ
+181 AREELVGQ
-189 THRLINSHTHPDAFF
+189 THRLINSRAHPDAFF

-211 TTGQVWHGEICNHA
+211 TAGRVWHGEICNHA
-225 KGGEEYWVDATIV
+225 KDGGQYWVDATIV

-253 RTEISESKRMA
+253 RTEISDSKRMA

-280 LNEVVFRTDLQGAWT
+280 LNEVVFRTDLRGAWT

-304 TGFAIA
+304 TGFDAA
-310 DSLGRNVL
+310 DSLGKHIL
-318 QFIDARDR
+318 QFVDARDR
-326 DRAAA
+326 ERAAA

-344 RHEARYLTSD
+344 RHEARYVTRNGD
-354 GNVRWIDVC
+354 VRWIDVC
-363 ARAEHDGQG
+363 ARAERDGLGQ
-372 RLAGITGSL
+372 LAGITGSL

-413 LKDVQGRYLRANRA
+413 LKDVHGRYLRANRA
-427 FCAFFKLKQSDILGM
+427 FCAFFHLDQARIAGLTVADIL
-442 TAADLLP
+442 
-449 PQEAQQV
+449 PQQQAQQ
-456 ARQDLR
+456 ARQHDVALLQDR
-462 LMLDKGN
+462 GN
-469 QTYEDRLTVGARQVD
+469 HTYEDRLIVGTRQVD
-484 VLFSKATLLKSDGGL
+484 VLCSKAALLKSDGSL
-499 SGLVGTIVDIS
+499 HGLVGTIVDIS

-559 DSELDAHQRK
+559 DSDLDAHQRK

-604 PFNLRQLM
+604 PFDLHQLL
-612 QETMRSHVMRAQ
+612 QETMRAHAMRAQ
-624 ASGLELVLDLDP
+624 ASGLELVLDVDP
-636 ALPQMLLGDP
+636 ALPHTLLGDP
-646 GRLRQVLTNLTGNAI
+646 GRLRQVLTNLAGNAI
-661 KFTPRGEVA
+661 KFTPQGEVV
-670 VSVQLRASDGGTAQV
+670 VSARLRASGDGMA
-685 RLSVRDT
+685 RLRLCVRDT
-692 GIGIAADMQDAVF
+692 GIGIAADMQEAVF

-733 TMMGGDI
+733 TMMGGRI
-740 SLSSELG
+740 GLSSELG
-747 KGSSFTVDL
+747 KGSCFTVDL
-756 ALPISENQLLPPP
+756 ALPIGEQQSLPSP
-769 GTSLAGR
+769 GASLAGR
-776 AIMLVDD
+776 AILLVDD
-783 NASSLTILRRIFE
+783 NPSSLTILRRIFE
-796 HCGAAVSAYESGE
+796 HSGAMVTACESGE
-809 AALEGCR
+809 AALEHCR

-839 AALAALPHWSQ
+839 SALSSLPHWSQ
-850 VPIVMLSSSGS
+850 VPVVVLSSCGS

-873 QGYLLKPASADE
+873 DGYLLKPASPEE

-897 RGMPAETPVVTRHS
+897 RGMPSAAPVATRQTVSEGTPG
-911 VRESTPSLDIL
+911 LDIL

-945 THAANGRIALDCHA
+945 THAANGRIALDCQA

-984 RQRETQGMPKS
+984 RAREAQGMPRS
-995 IIIAM
+995 VIIAM

-1021 SKPFRTAAFQ
+1021 SKPFRAAAFHS
-1031 ELIRQHV
+1031 LIEQHV
-1038 LQISKHVPPSA
+1038 LQINKHTP
-1049 VPPDAACPPTRRE
+1049 RF
-1062 ADGTAPF
+1062 G
-1069 DYGAALAGADA
+1069 YGAALAEADA
-1080 EVIGI
+1080 DVIGI
-1085 IGASFLAGLP
+1085 IGASFLTALP
-1095 SQLATMHAAL
+1095 AQLDALRAAMRE
-1105 QAGDRSTLSRQAH
+1105 GDRATVSRQAH
-1118 TLAGLLGNFQA
+1118 TLAGLLANFRA
-1129 APAIAIAAAI
+1129 APAVAIAAAI
-1139 EREAATAL
+1139 EREAAKAPQGAL
-1147 PRALRERLERLE
+1147 LARLDALE
-1159 EQLRQFVQA
+1159 EQLRLFVQETDA
-1168 AGATL
+1168 AIQA
-1173 GEASQPAHASGQT
+1173 ASHMLHASGQT